1 MNINEPLKETL
12 YAGFWRR
19 ALAILLDVLMLQVV
33 VVIVSFPIG
42 LAIGYYLTGH
52 VAPSD
57 LEALY
62 TVVSVG
68 LALTLQWLYFALME
82 SSALQ
87 ATLGKMALGIRV
99 TTLDGSRMSLGRASG
114 RYISKYLSILSI
126 IGFYLAGWTKRKQA
140 LHDFIVGTVVV
151 RKVTA

>member
-1 MNINEPLKETL
+1 MNINEPQKVPL

-19 ALAILLDVLMLQVV
+19 ALAILLDVLLLQVV

-42 LAIGYYLTGH
+42 LAFGYYLTGYIS
-52 VAPSD
+52 PSE
-57 LEALY
+57 LEGLL
-62 TVVSVG
+62 TLVSVA

-82 SSALQ
+82 SSAKQ

-114 RYISKYLSILSI
+114 RYFAKYLSILSI

-140 LHDFIVGTVVV
+140 LHDIIAGTLVV
-151 RKVTA
+151 RKVSP